1 MKLAIVTAYPPSKVT
16 LNEYAYHLVKH
27 FRQKEDITEIILLTD
42 TTKSAKDLLFTA
54 EGCKISVNECWTFN
68 SYFNVVS
75 VNKALNKTKPDAV
88 LFNLQFMKFG
98 DKKIAAALGL
108 MLAIIISGIG
118 FRLLIF
124 LIFTI

>member
-1 MKLAIVTAYPPSKVT
+1 MKLAIVTAFPPSKVT

-42 TTKSAKDLLFTA
+42 KTKGEKD
-54 EGCKISVNECWTFN
+54 ISYTEKGSEITIKECWEFN
-68 SYFNVVS
+68 SYANIINVT
-75 VNKALNKTKPDAV
+75 KAINNSKPDAV

-108 MLAIIISGIG
+108 MLPLVCKLKGIPN
-118 FRLLIF
+118 
-124 LIFTI
+124 